1 MTQSISELKEQLTLD
16 SANLEAAQASIREA
30 LANGE
35 QARKAKRDVAGQ
47 VKTQIFQRNELEH
60 EVKVQ

>member
-1 MTQSISELKEQLTLD
+1 MKQQISELKEQLALD
-16 SANLEAAQASIREA
+16 SVNLEATQTSIREA

-47 VKTQIFQRNELEH
+47 VKTQIFKRNELEH